1 MQILIKNQAKEKAL
15 CEVAKFFEQRY
26 PVYYKQ
32 CLDDMKELRIASSP
46 GYQGGKD
53 RPVYVKLK
61 VPTVLW
67 MACEAAIPGFGQDTD
82 DVELF
87 TKTLTA
93 LDGHAKLKA
102 TPCLVVPADYP
113 KEPAAVEDPKP
124 EA

>member
-15 CEVAKFFEQRY
+15 CEVAKFFEDRY
-26 PVYYKQ
+26 PVYYKK
-32 CLDDMKELRIASSP
+32 CLDDMKELRVASNP

-53 RPVYVKLK
+53 RFVYVKLK

-67 MACEAAIPGFGQDTD
+67 MACEAVIPGFGQDSD

-93 LDGHAKLKA
+93 LDGHANLKSK
-102 TPCLVVPADYP
+102 PCLMVPDVYP
-113 KEPAAVEDPKP
+113 KEPAAVEDKT
-124 EA
+124 EQA